1 MAKVLVVGGAGYV
14 GSASCAYLLDQGH
27 DLVVLDDLSTGYR
40 KLALGQH
47 FYEGQ
52 AGDRSLVEKILRD
65 HQIECVMHFAAK
77 SLVGESVKKPQEY
90 FDNNVVQ
97 TQTLLDA
104 IQAAGVDKFI
114 FSSTCAIFGDPG
126 DRALDEHHP
135 TNPLSPYGETKLE
148 VEGILAARAAQ
159 GLKSIALRYFNAAGA
174 DAQMRVGECHEPET
188 HLIPRILK
196 SVRAGFPVQIFG
208 TDYPTQD
215 GTCVRDYIH
224 VSDLAQAHEA
234 AMRRLLEQNVSV
246 GKFEAFNLGSENGYS
261 VREIIAACEKAVG
274 RSIEVVI
281 QGRRA
286 GDPPRLIAQAGLA
299 KKQLGFKATHGLDS
313 IVESAWLWEKKNSAT
328 LRKAVFLDRDG
339 TINDDPGYL
348 SDPAQIRIFPYV
360 AESLA
365 KLKQAGFLL
374 IVVSNQ
380 SGVERG
386 LIKESELTAIHAEF
400 NRKLGSA
407 SMIDYFE
414 LCIHHPDSNCDCRKP
429 KPKLIQDAARKY
441 SIDLSR
447 SFMVGDKISDVGAGR
462 ASQVQAT
469 VLVRTGSGVESEA
482 YLKKGEASFTA
493 DSLREAADWILK
505 KSATSQP

>member
-1 MAKVLVVGGAGYV
+1 M
-14 GSASCAYLLDQGH
+14 
-27 DLVVLDDLSTGYR
+27 
-40 KLALGQH
+40 
-47 FYEGQ
+47 
-52 AGDRSLVEKILRD
+52 
-65 HQIECVMHFAAK
+65 
-77 SLVGESVKKPQEY
+77 
-90 FDNNVVQ
+90 
-97 TQTLLDA
+97 
-104 IQAAGVDKFI
+104 
-114 FSSTCAIFGDPG
+114 
-126 DRALDEHHP
+126 
-135 TNPLSPYGETKLE
+135 
-148 VEGILAARAAQ
+148 
-159 GLKSIALRYFNAAGA
+159 
-174 DAQMRVGECHEPET
+174 
-188 HLIPRILK
+188 
-196 SVRAGFPVQIFG
+196 QIFG

-386 LIKESELTAIHAEF
+386 LIKESELIAIHAEF